1 MENIIGSI
9 MRVMVEQILLQDE
22 MDVLEVLYQS
32 EYPLTAVQISKKIK
46 TTSYPTVSKILK
58 DLERQGFVKGRK
70 LHYKRKWT
78 VWSMPSYV
86 KRRYEN
92 AKRVLK
98 KK

>member
-1 MENIIGSI
+1 MDNIINPI
-9 MRVMVEQILLQDE
+9 MGVLVEQIME
-22 MDVLEVLYQS
+22 WERDVLEVLYQS
-32 EYPLTAVQISKKIK
+32 EYPLSAIQISKKIK
-46 TTSYPTVSKILK
+46 TASHPTVFKILE
-58 DLERQGFVKGRK
+58 DLEEQGIVKRRE

-78 VWSMPSYV
+78 VWYMPSYV

>member
-1 MENIIGSI
+1 MENLVGLLAK
-9 MRVMVEQILLQDE
+9 VMVEQILLQEERDA
-22 MDVLEVLYQS
+22 LEVLYQS

-58 DLERQGFVKGRK
+58 DLEKQGFVKSRK
-70 LHYKRKWT
+70 LHYKRKWV

-98 KK
+98 K